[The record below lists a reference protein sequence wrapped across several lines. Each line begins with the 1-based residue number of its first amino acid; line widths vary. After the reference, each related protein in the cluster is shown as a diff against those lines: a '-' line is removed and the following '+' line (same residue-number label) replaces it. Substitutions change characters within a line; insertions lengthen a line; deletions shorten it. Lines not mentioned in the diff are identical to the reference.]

1 MNAVVT
7 GGSGFIGR
15 NLLERLVAAG
25 HQVRCLVRRPATNM
39 PPGVRVDL
47 VSLDDPAQLQACPAL
62 DGADVVFHLAG
73 VTRAV
78 REREFDTGN
87 LAPTANLLASLAARR
102 ARPRFV
108 FASSQAAAGPASAV
122 ERPVTE
128 ADEPRPIEPYG
139 RSKHAAERLI
149 ASYADRLPTTIL
161 RPAAVFGPY
170 DRDFLALFRMAE
182 RGIILY
188 PGIASQWVSVVHVDD
203 VVTGM
208 LAAANAPQAVGR
220 TYFLAAYAPMTW
232 RAIGD
237 AMAAAIQRPV
247 RHLDIPAGLIGL
259 AAVAGEWWGRL
270 SGTVPLATRSKA
282 ALAGPRYWVCSGE
295 RAAGELG
302 VRAKSSLPDAIA
314 ETYYWY
320 CQHNWL
326 RG

>member
-1 MNAVVT
+1 
-7 GGSGFIGR
+7 
-15 NLLERLVAAG
+15 
-25 HQVRCLVRRPATNM
+25 
-39 PPGVRVDL
+39 
-47 VSLDDPAQLQACPAL
+47 
-62 DGADVVFHLAG
+62 VFHLAG

-78 REREFDTGN
+78 REREFDAGN

-128 ADEPRPIEPYG
+128 ADEPRPVEPYG
-139 RSKHAAERLI
+139 RSKLAAEFLI
-149 ASYADRLPTTIL
+149 ASYADRLPATIL

-182 RGIILY
+182 RGTILY
-188 PGIASQWVSVVHVDD
+188 PGIASQWVSVVHVDQ

-208 LAAANAPQAVGR
+208 LAAASAPQAVGR
-220 TYFLAAYAPMTW
+220 TYFLAAYAPLTW

-237 AMAAAIQRPV
+237 AVASAAQRRV
-247 RHLDIPAGLIGL
+247 RHVDIPAGLIGV
-259 AAVAGEWWGRL
+259 AAAAGEWWGRL
-270 SGTVPLATRSKA
+270 TGTVPLATRSKA

-302 VRAKSSLPDAIA
+302 VCATRSLPEAIA

-320 CQHNWL
+320 RQRNWL
-326 RG
+326 RGERRVGAPA